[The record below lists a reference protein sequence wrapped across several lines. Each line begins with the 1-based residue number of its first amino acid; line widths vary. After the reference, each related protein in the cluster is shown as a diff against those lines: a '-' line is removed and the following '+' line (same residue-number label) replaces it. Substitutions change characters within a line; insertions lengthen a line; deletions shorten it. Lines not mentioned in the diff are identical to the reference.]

1 MPRNFAEFHELC
13 CGILQ
18 NLPRENG
25 GPADGAAADGVYAN
39 DIDDDANDAAADA
52 DDDAADDDFRI
63 VIDRSNFHNMHEK
76 STLQQVLSIGLQ
88 TALRPMYTTIMNS
101 Y

>member
-1 MPRNFAEFHELC
+1 MRVHALHMYHAKSRRF
-13 CGILQ
+13 
-18 NLPRENG
+18 
-25 GPADGAAADGVYAN
+25 
-39 DIDDDANDAAADA
+39 